1 MATAFS
7 SAIQASL
14 NLGCTFEGYDTD
26 SEVLRQRFRQFQYK
40 EAAGPHEVFNKLR
53 ELCDEWLKP
62 KVRSKEQMVEL
73 LVLEQFLIILPLEL
87 EAWVTEQCPETTE
100 SVVSLLEELQ
110 TELETPQ
117 PQVRK
122 EFGDRGN

>member
-7 SAIQASL
+7 SAVQASL
-14 NLGCTFEGYDTD
+14 NPDSMFEEYDND
-26 SEVLRQRFRQFQYK
+26 SEAFRQRFRQFQYK